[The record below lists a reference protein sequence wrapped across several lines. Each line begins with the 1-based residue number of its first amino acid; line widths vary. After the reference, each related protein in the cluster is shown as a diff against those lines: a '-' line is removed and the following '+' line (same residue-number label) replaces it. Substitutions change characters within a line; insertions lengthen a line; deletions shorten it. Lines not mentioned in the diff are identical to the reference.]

1 MKCPKCGNDNQ
12 ADYQFCGG
20 CGTSLSVSMSRRNDV
35 PSDGDPYKPTANMLA
50 ETNRG
55 STSSVLL
62 FLVGFAS
69 IFTALRSTFLAYQSH
84 LACDRN
90 FIPRGSLSN
99 PLTPLMCEDD
109 LVILIWWWVGA
120 GLAVLALIL
129 FFVVVMRRGNHIKRE
144 SIFLVA
150 LMFVVAGSCV
160 INIDQVQEEV
170 VTHESKRESARLEF
184 CESKLPGL
192 SDRVSEEPSNLIA
205 ILELADHQREY
216 CVDFEEGANPWAIA
230 SARENWGTI
239 VDIYEA
245 KKEPSG
251 EDKYAYHEALEG
263 LGGSLG
269 WVRRQMAEEKG
280 CVTVI
285 EAGLDFD
292 QEQQRMREIE
302 KCTEPIG
309 NDIEKMS
316 RELRS
321 KIEAIYD

>member
-50 ETNRG
+50 ETNRDR
-55 STSSVLL
+55 TSSVLF
-62 FLVGFAS
+62 FLVGSVS

-90 FIPRGSLSN
+90 FIP
-99 PLTPLMCEDD
+99 MCEDD

-129 FFVVVMRRGNHIKRE
+129 FFVVVMRRGNHIWRE

-160 INIDQVQEEV
+160 INIDQVHEEV
-170 VTHESKRESARLEF
+170 VTHGSKRESARLEF

-192 SDRVSEEPSNLIA
+192 SDRVSEEPSNLTA
-205 ILELADHQREY
+205 ILELANHQYEH
-216 CVDFEEGANPWAIA
+216 CVDFEAGANPWAIA

-245 KKEPSG
+245 KKEPLG
-251 EDKYAYHEALEG
+251 EDKYAYQKALEG
-263 LGGSLG
+263 LEGSLG
-269 WVRRQMAEEKG
+269 WVGRQMMEEKG

-302 KCTEPIG
+302 KCTEPID

-316 RELRS
+316 GELRS